1 MVRTLFLLLFG
12 HSILFG
18 CALCTVYQPSVNV
31 TADLEVKDNTLEK
44 ISFTWTFSE
53 AFTGEL
59 ARDYDKNGNGRFEK
73 EELRAIEKTLLEYIK
88 PRNYLT
94 TVKYNPASSDQKMQ
108 EQDSLVI
115 KPVSMRTEFKNDQLV
130 FYFTQPLSQK
140 LQKQDVLFV
149 QTFDKEEF
157 FSFIYEDN
165 ALALHGS
172 GELGLSQN
180 PRTHTLFAKVV
191 DRQDLQ
197 TQQSSGA
204 KTQTAESKPKQQTL
218 LQQARELFA
227 LLSKRLETAIK
238 AVKDEGSIGAFLM
251 IMLFSFAYGALHA
264 AGPGHGKTVVAS
276 YMFSANKNIKKALV
290 ISLLIGVTHAFSA
303 LLLTVVIYILVTGFL
318 MAFVDNVNFYVTK
331 LSAVVITAIGLYMLY
346 KRFKADA
353 QAAKAPRFS
362 VHKPSCGCASCQ
374 IDSKTTDLGVI
385 LAAGLVPC
393 PGTVVIFILTI
404 TAGVLWLGFVSAVFM
419 SLGMSLVI
427 FITALF
433 SLGLKRSLAQN
444 TRVLRVFEYL
454 SILLIIGVGAVILFI

>member
-1 MVRTLFLLLFG
+1 MLRILFLLFSV

-31 TADLEVKDNTLEK
+31 TADLETKDNRLEK
-44 ISFTWTFSE
+44 ISFTWTFSK
-53 AFTGEL
+53 AFTEEL
-59 ARDYDKNGNGRFEK
+59 ARDYDKNGNGDFEK
-73 EELRAIEKTLLEYIK
+73 KELRAIEKTLLEYIQ

-94 TVKYNPASSDQKMQ
+94 TIKYNPAGSDKKMQ
-108 EQDSLVI
+108 EQNNLSSE
-115 KPVSMRTEFKNDQLV
+115 PVSTRTDFKKGRLL
-130 FYFTQPLSQK
+130 FYFTQPLS
-140 LQKQDVLFV
+140 LQLERKGVLFV

-172 GELGLSQN
+172 SDLGLSQN

-191 DRQDLQ
+191 DRQDVQ
-197 TQQSSGA
+197 EKQGSGA
-204 KTQTAESKPKQQTL
+204 KTQTVASKQQQTL
-218 LQQARELFA
+218 LQTAQEVFA
-227 LLSKRLETAIK
+227 LLSKRLEAAIK
-238 AVKDEGSIGAFLM
+238 AVKDEGSITAFFM

-276 YMFSANKNIKKALV
+276 YMFSSNKNIKKALV
-290 ISLLIGVTHAFSA
+290 ISLLIGLTHAFSA

-331 LSAVVITAIGLYMLY
+331 LSAVVITAIGLHMLY
-346 KRFKADA
+346 KRFKADR
-353 QAAKAPRFS
+353 QAAKAPKFS
-362 VHKPSCGCASCQ
+362 LHKPSCGCASCRL
-374 IDSKTTDLGVI
+374 DSKTTDLGVI

-427 FITALF
+427 FVTALF

-444 TRVLRVFEYL
+444 TGVLRVFEYL
-454 SILLIIGVGAVILFI
+454 SILLIIGVGAVILII